1 MCQMYRKPS
10 FADPR
15 LARYLESGLKA
26 MQFTP
31 KVCSESDVRGVSE
44 GASEEVEKTSTRG
57 LYPV

>member
-1 MCQMYRKPS
+1 MYRKPS